1 LDVHDHVLTAVHL
14 SRITKSLD
22 GQVNFTWQETNT
34 DVQATIILT
43 WVDPV

>member
-22 GQVNFTWQETNT
+22 GQVNFT
-34 DVQATIILT
+34 
-43 WVDPV
+43 